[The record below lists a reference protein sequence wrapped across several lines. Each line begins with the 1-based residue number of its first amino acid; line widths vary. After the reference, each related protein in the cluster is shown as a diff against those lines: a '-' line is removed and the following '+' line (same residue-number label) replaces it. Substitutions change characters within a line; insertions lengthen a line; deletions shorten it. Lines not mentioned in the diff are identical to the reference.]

1 MWWARHPE
9 RPGTGLFVRKIDL
22 SPFAERL
29 DTPRNSLMDVYGQLP
44 VVRCWVIAGQAAV
57 APE

>member
-1 MWWARHPE
+1 M
-9 RPGTGLFVRKIDL
+9 VKQQ
-22 SPFAERL
+22 RL

-57 APE
+57 YLFMMLID